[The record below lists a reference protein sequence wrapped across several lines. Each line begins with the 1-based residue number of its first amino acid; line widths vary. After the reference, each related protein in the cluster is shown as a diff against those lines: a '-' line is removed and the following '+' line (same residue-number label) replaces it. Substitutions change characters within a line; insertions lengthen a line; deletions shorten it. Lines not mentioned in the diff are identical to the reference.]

1 MSRAQLSLEKIRFM
15 PPQLR
20 EIGFHVENHATQ
32 WHGFQH
38 EIQFQEIVVAWIQLT
53 LKSML
58 WCTGKNR
65 MDYKNFGDVFT
76 FDTTYRTNLYSLPF
90 GIFVGVN
97 CHFQSIYIWWCST
110 VD

>member
-1 MSRAQLSLEKIRFM
+1 MADVIGKTTKL
-15 PPQLR
+15 LR
-20 EIGFHVENHATQ
+20 EMKNKDPLMEVRFKVDEQGTV
-32 WHGFQH
+32 
-38 EIQFQEIVVAWIQLT
+38 
-53 LKSML
+53 KSML

>member
-1 MSRAQLSLEKIRFM
+1 MADDIGKTTKL
-15 PPQLR
+15 LR
-20 EIGFHVENHATQ
+20 EMKNKDPLMEVRFKVDEQGTV
-32 WHGFQH
+32 
-38 EIQFQEIVVAWIQLT
+38 
-53 LKSML
+53 KSML
-58 WCTGKNR
+58 SCTGKNR